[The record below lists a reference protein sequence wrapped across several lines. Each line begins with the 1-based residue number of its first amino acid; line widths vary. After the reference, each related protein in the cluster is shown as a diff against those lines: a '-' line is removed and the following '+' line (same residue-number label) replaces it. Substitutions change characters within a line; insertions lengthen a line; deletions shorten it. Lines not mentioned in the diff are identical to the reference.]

1 MYNESNQDIQ
11 ICFYCQRNFSTLYEF
26 LKCNHK
32 ICTNCLFQRIF
43 INNIQDF
50 TGVNII
56 NVKCKCGK
64 GDLDQTLADV
74 SSTIMKKT
82 EMDEKNKDSDTQEE
96 EIKICP
102 NHKKSVFYL
111 NYYCIECFTHI
122 CKECQSQQTNDH
134 HCHRILP
141 CGKLKKIIKNNIDNN
156 LFLNFDSENFK
167 VLCDDIAKKIQNEV
181 EINFNQTL
189 NLIDTNI
196 KSLCEFREEYV
207 KKYKEEIQN
216 IIQTF
221 KIIKIFYMNYYNDKE
236 IIKEKGNSC
245 KNINFLRYVNNIS
258 YEFGGFK
265 IEHNNDIDKHS
276 KEINN
281 LLKQIKQS
289 QVEKKLLS
297 YDFYFTETKRD
308 YMIENIIPNVHSSY
322 ITGLVELNN
331 ERLLTSCRK
340 ELLMK
345 IFQDDDLGSGYKEKI
360 QKKGSCGCLLYFE
373 DTNKV
378 LSGDINGIISIYEE
392 KEPKAKPNEYLKTQ
406 TLQNHDGPINTLS
419 KLSDKQ
425 FISGGVDGRVVIWEE
440 QDNIF
445 LPIDSIK
452 MDRPII
458 VVLGLF
464 DSRIAFSCD
473 DKKIYLYK
481 INDSF
486 VNIQKELCKYIE
498 DEILIK
504 HKGRVS
510 CLSQLNNSYI
520 VSGGTERIDGDKKI
534 SDHYIVV
541 WRTEN
546 NKYIC
551 SQILKNHDSG
561 INSIIQL
568 RDGTFASSSID
579 RTVKIWKPKN
589 TLSNENIEY
598 EKYELIYDL
607 RQYDHGIHKLIQLK
621 DDRLCATTSKNQIVF
636 WRNRSGSY

>member
-1 MYNESNQDIQ
+1 MLNEANQDVQ
-11 ICFYCQRNFSTLYEF
+11 LCFYCQRNFSTLFEF
-26 LKCNHK
+26 GKCAHK

-50 TGVNII
+50 KGVDII

-64 GDLDQTLADV
+64 GDLDQTLSDV
-74 SSTIMKKT
+74 SAIIMKKT
-82 EMDEKNKDSDTQEE
+82 EMDEKNKDRDTQEE

-141 CGKLKKIIKNNIDNN
+141 CGKLKKIIRNNIEKN
-156 LFLNFDSENFK
+156 LILNFDSENFK

-181 EINFNQTL
+181 EKNFNHTL
-189 NLIDTNI
+189 NLIDENI
-196 KSLCEFREEYV
+196 KSLCDFRDDYV
-207 KKYKEEIQN
+207 KKYKEEITK

-221 KIIKIFYMNYYNDKE
+221 KILKIYYMNYYNDKQ
-236 IIKEKGNSC
+236 IVKEKGNLC

-258 YEFGGFK
+258 YELVRFN
-265 IEHNNDIDKHS
+265 IEHNEDIDKHS
-276 KEINN
+276 SQFKN

-289 QVEKKLLS
+289 QIDKNVLTYE
-297 YDFYFTETKRD
+297 FTFAETKRD
-308 YMIENIIPNVHSSY
+308 YMIEDIIPNVHNAY
-322 ITGLVELNN
+322 ITALVELNN

-340 ELLMK
+340 EFLMK
-345 IFQDDDLGSGYKEKI
+345 IFQDDDEGNGYIEKI
-360 QKKGSCGCLLYFE
+360 QKKGPCGCLLYFE
-373 DTNKV
+373 ETNRV

-392 KEPKAKPNEYLKTQ
+392 KDPKGKPNEYEKTQ
-406 TLQNHDGPINTLS
+406 TLQVHDGPINALS
-419 KLSDKQ
+419 RVSENR
-425 FISGGVDGRVVIWEE
+425 FISGGIDGRVIVWED
-440 QDNIF
+440 QDKFF
-445 LPIDSIK
+445 LQIDSIK
-452 MDRPII
+452 MERPII
-458 VVLGLF
+458 VLLGLF
-464 DSRIAFSCD
+464 DSRFVFSCD
-473 DKKIYLYK
+473 DNKIYIYK

-486 VNIQKELCKYIE
+486 VNIQKNLCKYIE

-510 CLSQLNNSYI
+510 CLCQLNNSYI
-520 VSGGTERIDGDKKI
+520 VSGGTEKVEGDKKI

-541 WRTEN
+541 WRPEN
-546 NKYIC
+546 NKYIF
-551 SQILKNHDSG
+551 SQVLKNHASG

-568 RDGTFASSSID
+568 RDGTFASASTD
-579 RTVKIWKPKN
+579 RSVKIWKP
-589 TLSNENIEY
+589 NEEKISDKISY
-598 EKYELIYDL
+598 QKYELIYDL
-607 RQYDHGIHKLIQLK
+607 KQYDHGIHKLIQLK